1 MHYSYSGS
9 SSRYKYN
16 PYGYY
21 PYKWTSPGDE
31 WRDAPFS
38 RSTPYTIDAGE
49 SFVGRLSYRG
59 DRDAVAIEL
68 EEGKEY
74 TVSLKGTGYYGVRNT
89 VLTLYDS
96 DGNRI
101 AFDDDSG
108 EGRNSEITFTATSS
122 GKFYIGA
129 SSFGN
134 RYTGS
139 YKIDVIE
146 NASPVDPDPV
156 EPDPVDPDP
165 VDPDPVDPDP
175 VDPDPVDPDP
185 VDPDPVDPDP
195 VDPDPV
201 DPDPV
206 DPDPVDPD
214 PVDPDPVD
222 PDPVDP
228 DPVDPDPV
236 DPDPVDPDP
245 VDPDPVVPQPTSDPE
260 IVVPEGHFTNDQIAN
275 QLTDVAWRSGR
286 RAFDVEPGGTIT
298 VNLTSLNSDGQ
309 ALAIKAL
316 DAWSMTTGINFEQA
330 NSGAQI
336 TFSDDRS
343 GAYSSSRAY
352 GGTIQS
358 SIVNVSTSWLKN
370 SGTSLDS
377 YSFQTYIHE
386 IGHAL
391 GLGHAGNYNGS
402 ARYGVDNHY
411 ANDSWQGTV
420 MSYFSQNENSAV
432 DASYAYVVTPM
443 IADILAMQDLYGTA
457 DNIRSGDTVYGENS
471 TAGGYYDDLADLNR
485 VTYTISDSGGQDT
498 LNFSSVRADQK
509 ISLLAETYSDV
520 NGYKGN
526 LAIMRDTVIETA
538 YAGSGNDTLIGN
550 FADNALYGNAGHDRL
565 EGGFGNDMLSGG
577 SGNDRFVFDTNW
589 GADEIIDFED
599 GFDLIEFKNNIDSF
613 NDLNI
618 SGKDGDTI
626 ISYEGSSI
634 TLSDVA
640 VSNITADDFM
650 FA

>member
-156 EPDPVDPDP
+156 DPDP

-175 VDPDPVDPDP
+175 VDP
-185 VDPDPVDPDP
+185 
-195 VDPDPV
+195 
-201 DPDPV
+201 
-206 DPDPVDPD
+206 
-214 PVDPDPVD
+214 
-222 PDPVDP
+222 
-228 DPVDPDPV
+228 
-236 DPDPVDPDP
+236 
-245 VDPDPVVPQPTSDPE
+245 DPE

-599 GFDLIEFKNNIDSF
+599 GFDLIEFINNIDSF

-618 SGKDGDTI
+618 SGKDDDTI

-640 VSNITADDFM
+640 VSNITEDDFM

>member
-156 EPDPVDPDP
+156 
-165 VDPDPVDPDP
+165 
-175 VDPDPVDPDP
+175 
-185 VDPDPVDPDP
+185 
-195 VDPDPV
+195 
-201 DPDPV
+201 
-206 DPDPVDPD
+206 DPD

-286 RAFDVEPGGTIT
+286 RAFDVESGGTIT

-550 FADNALYGNAGHDRL
+550 FADNALYGNAGHDRI